1 MTQLPSQA
9 TQPSHPTVIPSRL
22 LGLLLATALC
32 RGVAMGQGEH
42 MPASQ
47 VVEGRLE
54 AASMVDRMGAQVDA
68 SLAFVDERAYPYALK
83 QLFPGSRP
91 VVLLLGYYHCPR
103 MCGQVMEA
111 AFRALSEV
119 ALEPGQDY
127 QIVSVSIDP
136 SETPAMAKERKD
148 AFLPKLAKVGADD
161 GWRVLTG
168 QDGPIRALA
177 EQVGFRYFRSEHSSE
192 YAHPPALV
200 FLTPQGVVSR
210 SIVNTEFEPADLRL
224 AIVEA
229 SQGKLGT
236 MWDQVQLNCLTFD
249 NRTNTYSLQAMT
261 VMRIGGVVTLVALG
275 GMILYMLR
283 RERRAT
289 QPALA

>member
-1 MTQLPSQA
+1 MT
-9 TQPSHPTVIPSRL
+9 RL
-22 LGLLLATALC
+22 RFPAALLTAALC
-32 RGVAMGQGEH
+32 AHQARSQGEH

-47 VVEGRLE
+47 AIEGRLE
-54 AASMVDRMGAQVDA
+54 AASMVDRMGTQVDA
-68 SLAFVDERAYPYALK
+68 SLTFVDERDYPYSLQ

-91 VVLLLGYYHCPR
+91 VVLILGYYHCPR

-136 SETPAMAKERKD
+136 SETPAMAKDRKD
-148 AFLPKLAKVGADD
+148 AFLPKLAKVGAAD

-168 QDGPIRALA
+168 QDAAIRALA
-177 EQVGFRYFRSEHSSE
+177 DQVGFRYFRSEHSSE

-200 FLTPQGVVSR
+200 FLTPDGKVSR
-210 SIVNTEFEPADLRL
+210 SIVNTEFDPADLRL
-224 AIVEA
+224 ALVEA

-261 VMRIGGVVTLVALG
+261 VMRIGGAVTVIALA
-275 GMILYMLR
+275 GMILYLLR
-283 RERRAT
+283 RERQRQRPA
-289 QPALA
+289 PALA